1 MSERLRR
8 KVVPFY
14 PQTREKTGEI
24 NVETLGNERKR
35 EITLENEGKREINAG
50 ERGKHGITREEHYFR
65 DDTACSVAT
74 CHSKSGMKQSRDP
87 EFHFGQKLVVAFF

>member
-24 NVETLGNERKR
+24 NMETLGNERKR

-65 DDTACSVAT
+65 DDTACSVSNVPFQVRNEAI
-74 CHSKSGMKQSRDP
+74 
-87 EFHFGQKLVVAFF
+87 